1 MYQLHLKPLAPDLC
15 TAVAIPLQYKFTD
28 LSSNEHLVQIDNIY
42 QLVQSG
48 VIYQSVTISINLDFL
63 TVHLM
68 QQISSFRQVWLII
81 DATGTFVWCG
91 YNNGLGIIVW
101 LG

>member
-48 VIYQSVTISINLDFL
+48 VIYQSVTISINLAKPSNATD
-63 TVHLM
+63 
-68 QQISSFRQVWLII
+68 LIFQ
-81 DATGTFVWCG
+81 TGVA
-91 YNNGLGIIVW
+91 NN
-101 LG
+101 

>member
-48 VIYQSVTISINLDFL
+48 VIYQSVTISINLDFI
-63 TVHLM
+63 TKP
-68 QQISSFRQVWLII
+68 SNATDLIFQ
-81 DATGTFVWCG
+81 TGVA
-91 YNNGLGIIVW
+91 NN
-101 LG
+101 